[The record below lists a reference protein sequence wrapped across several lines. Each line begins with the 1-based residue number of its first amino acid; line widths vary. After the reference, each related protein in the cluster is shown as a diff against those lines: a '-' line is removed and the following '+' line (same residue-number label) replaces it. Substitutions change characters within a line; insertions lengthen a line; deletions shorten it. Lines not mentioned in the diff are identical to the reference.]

1 MPLCVVVFSYKQ
13 TVLRSEFK
21 EDKIMGRLDG
31 KVAIITGGNSG
42 VGAATAVKF
51 AAEGAKVVIT
61 ARREAP
67 LMEVA
72 DKIREAGG
80 EVLPVVSDIS
90 KDEDAKR
97 VAAETLEAFG
107 KIDILINNAGVL
119 DGGLKAIDSFTD
131 DDMNRVIDINT
142 KGTMCMMRAVTTE
155 MAKTGYGSIV
165 NVASVAGVMGCGGAA
180 YVASKAAVIGL
191 TRHTALRFAGTN
203 VRCNA
208 ICPGTIVTP
217 MVADMNPAN
226 LDMSIFGQMMKHNDL
241 KVQPCMPEDVANM
254 LLFFASDESRAITG
268 QTIVTDFGSTL

>member
-1 MPLCVVVFSYKQ
+1 MN
-13 TVLRSEFK
+13 
-21 EDKIMGRLDG
+21 RLEG

-42 VGAATAVKF
+42 VGAATAEKF
-51 AAEGAKVVIT
+51 AKEGAKVVIT
-61 ARREAP
+61 ARREAQ
-67 LMEVA
+67 LEEVA
-72 DKIREAGG
+72 AKIRAEGG
-80 EVLPVVSDIS
+80 DVLPVPSDIS
-90 KDEDAKR
+90 KVEDAKR
-97 VAAETLEAFG
+97 IVSETLAKYG

-119 DGGLKAIDSFTD
+119 DNGLKAVDSFTD
-131 DDMNRVIDINT
+131 EDMNRVIDINT
-142 KGTMCMMRAVTTE
+142 KGTMTMLREVSVE
-155 MAKTGYGSIV
+155 MAKTGYGAIV

-217 MVADMNPAN
+217 MVAGMAPENMDMN
-226 LDMSIFGQMMKHNDL
+226 IFGQMMKHNDL

>member
-1 MPLCVVVFSYKQ
+1 MN
-13 TVLRSEFK
+13 
-21 EDKIMGRLDG
+21 RLEN
-31 KVAIITGGNSG
+31 KVAIVTGGNSG
-42 VGAATAVKF
+42 VGAATAIKF
-51 AAEGAKVVIT
+51 ASEGAKVVIT

-72 DKIREAGG
+72 EKIRAAGG

-90 KDEDAKR
+90 KAEDAKR
-97 VAAETLEAFG
+97 VVEETLKAFG
-107 KIDILINNAGVL
+107 KIDVLINNACVL
-119 DGGLKAIDSFTD
+119 DEGLKAIDRFSVE
-131 DDMNRVIDINT
+131 DMNRVIDINT
-142 KGTMCMMRAVTTE
+142 KGTMCMRREVTGE

-180 YVASKAAVIGL
+180 YVASKAAVVGL

-226 LDMSIFGQMMKHNDL
+226 LDMNIFGQMMKHNDL

-254 LLFFASDESRAITG
+254 LLFLASDESRAITG
-268 QTIVTDFGSTL
+268 QTLVTDFGSTL

>member
-1 MPLCVVVFSYKQ
+1 
-13 TVLRSEFK
+13 
-21 EDKIMGRLDG
+21 MGRLEG

-42 VGAATAVKF
+42 VGEATAIKF

-61 ARREAP
+61 ARRQAMLEA
-67 LMEVA
+67 VA
-72 DKIREAGG
+72 DKIRAAGG
-80 EVLPVVSDIS
+80 DVLPVVSDIS
-90 KDEDAKR
+90 KPEDAKA
-97 VAAETLEAFG
+97 VVEATLATYG

-119 DGGLKAIDSFTD
+119 DNGLKAVDSFTD
-131 DDMNRVIDINT
+131 EDMDRVIDINT
-142 KGTMCMMRAVTTE
+142 KGTMCMMREVTGE

-180 YVASKAAVIGL
+180 YVASKAAILGL

-217 MVADMNPAN
+217 MVAGMSAANMDMN
-226 LDMSIFGQMMKHNDL
+226 IFGQMMKHNDL
-241 KVQPCMPEDVANM
+241 KVQPCMPDDVANM

-268 QTIVTDFGSTL
+268 QSIVTDFGSTL

>member
-1 MPLCVVVFSYKQ
+1 MN
-13 TVLRSEFK
+13 
-21 EDKIMGRLDG
+21 RLEG

-51 AAEGAKVVIT
+51 ANEGAKVVIT
-61 ARREAP
+61 ARREAQ
-67 LMEVA
+67 LEEVA
-72 DKIREAGG
+72 AKIREMGG
-80 EVLPVVSDIS
+80 EVLPICSDIS
-90 KDEDAKR
+90 KVEDAKR
-97 VAAETLEAFG
+97 VVTETLAAFG

-119 DGGLKAIDSFTD
+119 DNGLKAIDSFTD

-142 KGTMCMMRAVTTE
+142 KGTMCMTREVSVE

-180 YVASKAAVIGL
+180 YVASKAAIIGL

-208 ICPGTIVTP
+208 LCPGTIVTP
-217 MVADMNPAN
+217 MVAGMSAANMDMN
-226 LDMSIFGQMMKHNDL
+226 IFGQMMKHNDL
-241 KVQPCMPEDVANM
+241 KVQPCFPEDLANM

-268 QTIVTDFGSTL
+268 QSIVTDFGSTL